1 MWVSI
6 KMINAKFACQ
16 LLSGISECDHL
27 ILSVIFI
34 FIYSIKRGEFTFFV
48 TIITFFALFLLTWT
62 LKYSLVD
69 KYLKSTL

>member
-6 KMINAKFACQ
+6 KMINANFACQ
-16 LLSGISECDHL
+16 ILSGISKCDHL
-27 ILSVIFI
+27 ILSVFLI
-34 FIYSIKRGEFTFFV
+34 FIYSIKRGEFAFFV

-69 KYLKSTL
+69 KYFKSTL